1 MCSSRGR
8 KRDESDRVPNAP
20 RAVAVISLLQ
30 AARKWSIC
38 RRALSVG
45 FAALRPGV
53 IYSFCP
59 RSVSCRINF
68 GLAWWKPLADWF
80 HAHPYVRGPRA
91 SLRQIRSGLEKAL
104 LLLLLLLRFRF
115 AGKLPPLLGRVG
127 AHDAACAASPEQTK
141 AHRMR
146 AGERKVLFPVVST
159 ATSDHIPGM
168 TSG

>member
-38 RRALSVG
+38 RRVLSVG

-104 LLLLLLLRFRF
+104 LLLLLLLSEQQYNMRKDTQI
-115 AGKLPPLLGRVG
+115 AGNVFVSASRGNFLPFWEG
-127 AHDAACAASPEQTK
+127 
-141 AHRMR
+141 
-146 AGERKVLFPVVST
+146 
-159 ATSDHIPGM
+159 
-168 TSG
+168 